1 MVSFYGV
8 PFNYRDQHRRLLMT
22 FGFLFAGSEESAI
35 GRLRK
40 HIALHG
46 WRFGEVVDQVQHIEL
61 ARWDHI
67 RHRDW
72 VEYVGL
78 LPSAS
83 ALADSTQQFAIH
95 LLPPIEL
102 R

>member
-1 MVSFYGV
+1 MVNFYGV
-8 PFNYRDQHRRLLMT
+8 PFNYRDRHQRLQMT
-22 FGFLFAGSEESAI
+22 FGFLFAGNEDTAI

-40 HIALHG
+40 HVGLRG
-46 WRFGEVVDQVQHIEL
+46 WCFGEVVDEVQHFEL
-61 ARWDHI
+61 TRWDAI

-72 VEYVGL
+72 AEYLSL

-83 ALADSTQQFAIH
+83 ALADPAQQLAIY

-102 R
+102 S

>member
-1 MVSFYGV
+1 MVNFYGV

-46 WRFGEVVDQVQHIEL
+46 
-61 ARWDHI
+61 
-67 RHRDW
+67 
-72 VEYVGL
+72 
-78 LPSAS
+78 
-83 ALADSTQQFAIH
+83 
-95 LLPPIEL
+95 
-102 R
+102 